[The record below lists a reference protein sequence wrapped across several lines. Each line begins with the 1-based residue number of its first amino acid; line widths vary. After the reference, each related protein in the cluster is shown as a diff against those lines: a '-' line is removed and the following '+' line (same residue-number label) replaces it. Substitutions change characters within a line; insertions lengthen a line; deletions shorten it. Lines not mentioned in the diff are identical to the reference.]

1 MKASL
6 KFREEQR
13 KPLFKAKVPLNILG
27 LPFQS
32 SIAAG
37 DSKDLC
43 LGLGTFFE
51 TGPAFRIAYRPN
63 DPLSVIVK
71 SGIGHFGSPI
81 DAPMTM
87 SAEFNFLA
95 GNSNPNPKFF
105 LHFKPQ
111 FGDFSIK
118 KSQQSAISVFPKQN
132 GTRNGAVFED
142 EEDSSVEVVEKP
154 SADEYFPGV
163 NGGKMTTL
171 PVKSSVGEAVA
182 GIELGA
188 KTVLP
193 IRNGAVLK
201 LRWGLKLPEGLE
213 SFFANPRDRMWPR
226 GIPQLKLNKIGIEH
240 VAREDKREGPKVVD
254 PQQPAGADVAEACF
268 GLKRQLE
275 AVRAENALLGQALE
289 SLRGE
294 FGSSKG
300 GRGERKL
307 GESEG
312 SGGGNGIE
320 DMKKA

>member
-1 MKASL
+1 M

-37 DSKDLC
+37 DSKELC

-63 DPLSVIVK
+63 DPSNPFSLIVK

-95 GNSNPNPKFF
+95 GHSNPNPKFF

-118 KSQQSAISVFPKQN
+118 KSQESAISVFPKQN
-132 GTRNGAVFED
+132 GTQNGAVFED

-154 SADEYFPGV
+154 PAAEYFSGV
-163 NGGKMTTL
+163 NGGKMTAL
-171 PVKSSVGEAVA
+171 PLKSAVEEAVA

-201 LRWGLKLPEGLE
+201 LRWGMKLPEGLDNLFE
-213 SFFANPRDRMWPR
+213 NPRVRKWPR
-226 GIPQLKLNKIGIEH
+226 GIPQLRLNKIGIEH
-240 VAREDKREGPKVVD
+240 VTREDKKEGAKVVVGS
-254 PQQPAGADVAEACF
+254 QQPGGADVAEACF

-289 SLRGE
+289 SLRDE
-294 FGSSKG
+294 FGKSKG
-300 GRGERKL
+300 GRGDRKL

-312 SGGGNGIE
+312 NGGGIE